1 MKLFNKSLAK
11 KAATAAIVAAMSFGA
26 VALPA
31 ASAGQPQDQV
41 PLLRLYNPYS
51 GEHLFTTNRY
61 EASDLV
67 FRGWRSE
74 RSDGLVNLKEGTPV
88 FRLYNEWTGDHHYT
102 SDTNEVN
109 ACIKQGWTN
118 EGIQFC
124 SDEDATTDV
133 YSMYNPYA
141 TKFYHLYT
149 ADADEM
155 AKMQSDGWRQEN
167 VKWRVITDG
176 RSKVVAPVEGDANA
190 NTADVNGADANGT
203 NTPSMLPFGQQSGDG
218 QSAASEE
225 YSFVS
230 SNSSSSTSR
239 KKKIVWR
246 WTDSYRWVMDDH
258 VIHGNEPDVANK
270 TREYAKKILAKGS
283 EQSDKLIKPA
293 IAKAKAEYEKAGK
306 KFTDADALRIA
317 EAIEEECNGKKEY
330 ATNYIV
336 FREYLPFEVEE

>member
-51 GEHLFTTNRY
+51 GEHLFTTNSY
-61 EASDLV
+61 EAADLV
-67 FRGWRSE
+67 SRGWNSE
-74 RSDGLVNLKEGTPV
+74 KSDGLVNLKEGTPV

-133 YSMYNPYA
+133 YSMYNPYV
-141 TKFYHLYT
+141 TRFYHHYT
-149 ADADEM
+149 ADANEM

-176 RSKVVAPVEGDANA
+176 RSKVVAPVEGNENA
-190 NTADVNGADANGT
+190 DNPADTNGT
-203 NTPSMLPFGQQSGDG
+203 SAPSILPSGEQSGSD
-218 QSAASEE
+218 QSATPEEHAS
-225 YSFVS
+225 VTP
-230 SNSSSSTSR
+230 SSSTPAK
-239 KKKIVWR
+239 KKKIVYR
-246 WTDSYRWVMDDH
+246 WTDSYRWTTNDH
-258 VIHGNEPDVANK
+258 VIHGNEPDVAK
-270 TREYAKKILAKGS
+270 KVGEYADKITFENGEKI
-283 EQSDKLIKPA
+283 DKVIDAALE
-293 IAKAKAEYEKAGK
+293 KARAEYEKAGK
-306 KFTDADALRIA
+306 KFTKEDVTRIGNAAA
-317 EAIEEECNGKKEY
+317 ESCNGKKEY

>member
-11 KAATAAIVAAMSFGA
+11 KAATAAIIAAMSFGA

-31 ASAGQPQDQV
+31 DSAGQPQDQV

-109 ACIKQGWTN
+109 ACIRQGWTN

-141 TKFYHLYT
+141 TKFYHHYT

-167 VKWRVITDG
+167 VKWRVIADG
-176 RSKVVAPVEGDANA
+176 RSKVVAPDDSTADANA
-190 NTADVNGADANGT
+190 AGTNET
-203 NTPSMLPFGQQSGDG
+203 NTPSILPSGEQSGSND
-218 QSAASEE
+218 QSAASGA
-225 YSFVS
+225 YGSVS
-230 SNSSSSTSR
+230 SDQSIPTFKN
-239 KKKIVWR
+239 KKVVYR
-246 WTDSYRWVMDDH
+246 WTDSYRWVTNDH
-258 VIHGNEPDVANK
+258 VIHGNDPDFANK
-270 TREYAKKILAKGS
+270 TREYADKITFEVAART
-283 EQSDKLIKPA
+283 ERVVDAA
-293 IAKAKAEYEKAGK
+293 IEKAKAEYKKAGK
-306 KFTDADALRIA
+306 KFTNEDLTRVGNA
-317 EAIEEECNGKKEY
+317 AIESCNGKKEY
-330 ATNYIV
+330 AGNYIV

>member
-31 ASAGQPQDQV
+31 ANAGQPQDQV

-51 GEHLFTTNRY
+51 GEHLFTTNSY

-67 FRGWRSE
+67 SRGWRSE

-102 SDTNEVN
+102 TDTNEVN
-109 ACIKQGWTN
+109 SCIKQGWTN

-124 SDEDATTDV
+124 SDEDATTAV

-149 ADADEM
+149 ADANEM
-155 AKMQSDGWRQEN
+155 AKMQADGWKQET
-167 VKWRVITDG
+167 VKWRVIADG
-176 RSKVVAPVEGDANA
+176 RSKVAVQDDGAADANA
-190 NTADVNGADANGT
+190 ADANGT
-203 NTPSMLPFGQQSGDG
+203 DASSMLPFGQQPGDG

-225 YSFVS
+225 YASVS
-230 SNSSSSTSR
+230 SNSSSSMPK

-246 WTDSYRWVMDDH
+246 WTDSYRWPMTDH
-258 VIHGNEPDVANK
+258 VIHGNDPDFLNK
-270 TREYAKKILAKGS
+270 TREYTNKIDFESAAR
-283 EQSDKLIKPA
+283 QDKVAEAALE
-293 IAKAKAEYEKAGK
+293 KAKAEYKKAGK

-317 EAIEEECNGKKEY
+317 SAAVESCNGKYY
-330 ATNYIV
+330 AGNYIV

>member
-67 FRGWRSE
+67 SRGWRSE

-102 SDTNEVN
+102 TDTNEVN
-109 ACIKQGWTN
+109 SCIKQGWTN

-124 SDEDATTDV
+124 SDEDATTAV

-149 ADADEM
+149 ADAHEM
-155 AKMQSDGWRQEN
+155 AQMQADGWKQET
-167 VKWRVITDG
+167 VKWRVIADG
-176 RSKVVAPVEGDANA
+176 RSKAVAPVDGDANA
-190 NTADVNGADANGT
+190 DNATDVTGT
-203 NTPSMLPFGQQSGDG
+203 NTPSMLPFGQQPGND
-218 QSAASEE
+218 QSIAPEE

-230 SNSSSSTSR
+230 SNSSSSTPIK
-239 KKKIVWR
+239 KKKIVYR
-246 WTDSYRWVMDDH
+246 WTDSYRWVTNGH
-258 VIHGNEPDVANK
+258 VIHGNEPDVAK
-270 TREYAKKILAKGS
+270 KVGEYADKITFENGEKI
-283 EQSDKLIKPA
+283 DKVIDAALE
-293 IAKAKAEYEKAGK
+293 KARAEYEKAGK
-306 KFTDADALRIA
+306 KFTREDVVRIGNA
-317 EAIEEECNGKKEY
+317 ASESCDGKKEY

>member
-102 SDTNEVN
+102 TDTNEVN
-109 ACIKQGWTN
+109 SCIKQGWTN

-124 SDEDATTDV
+124 SDEDATTAV

-149 ADADEM
+149 ADAHEM
-155 AKMQSDGWRQEN
+155 AQMQADGWRQEA
-167 VKWRVITDG
+167 VKWRVIADG
-176 RSKVVAPVEGDANA
+176 RSKVVAPVDGDANA
-190 NTADVNGADANGT
+190 NVVDTNGT
-203 NTPSMLPFGQQSGDG
+203 NIPSILPSGEQSGSD
-218 QSAASEE
+218 QSATPEEHAS
-225 YSFVS
+225 VTPG
-230 SNSSSSTSR
+230 SSTSTTK

-246 WTDSYRWVMDDH
+246 WTDSYRWTTNGH
-258 VIHGNEPDVANK
+258 VIHGNEPDVARK
-270 TREYAKKILAKGS
+270 VGEYADKITF
-283 EQSDKLIKPA
+283 ENTEKLDNEVIYPA
-293 IAKAKAEYEKAGK
+293 IEKAKAEYKKAGK
-306 KFTDADALRIA
+306 KFTDADALAIANRIGHGPC
-317 EAIEEECNGKKEY
+317 EKRY

>member
-102 SDTNEVN
+102 TDTNEVN
-109 ACIKQGWTN
+109 SCIKQGWTN

-124 SDEDATTDV
+124 SDEDATTAV

-149 ADADEM
+149 ADAHEM
-155 AKMQSDGWRQEN
+155 AQMQADGWRQEA
-167 VKWRVITDG
+167 VKWRVIADG
-176 RSKVVAPVEGDANA
+176 RSKVVAPVDGDANA
-190 NTADVNGADANGT
+190 DNATDVTGT
-203 NTPSMLPFGQQSGDG
+203 NTPSMLPFGQQPGND
-218 QSAASEE
+218 QSIASEE

-230 SNSSSSTSR
+230 SNSSSSTSK

-246 WTDSYRWVMDDH
+246 LTESYRWTTNDH
-258 VIHGNEPDVANK
+258 VIHGNDPDFANK
-270 TREYAKKILAKGS
+270 TREYADKITFENGEKL
-283 EQSDKLIKPA
+283 DKEVIYPA
-293 IAKAKAEYEKAGK
+293 IEKAKAEYKKAGK
-306 KFTDADALRIA
+306 KFTDADALAIANRI
-317 EAIEEECNGKKEY
+317 EQGPCEKRY
-330 ATNYIV
+330 ATNYIT
-336 FREYLPFEVEE
+336 FYEYLPFEVEE

>member
-51 GEHLFTTNRY
+51 GEHLFTTNSY

-67 FRGWRSE
+67 SRGWHSE
-74 RSDGLVNLKEGTPV
+74 KSDGLVNLKEGTPV

-118 EGIQFC
+118 EGVQFC

-141 TKFYHLYT
+141 TKFYHHYT
-149 ADADEM
+149 ADANEM
-155 AKMQSDGWRQEN
+155 AKMQADGWRQEN
-167 VKWRVITDG
+167 VKWRVVTDG
-176 RSKVVAPVEGDANA
+176 RSKVVAPDEGN
-190 NTADVNGADANGT
+190 ADVNAANPAEV
-203 NTPSMLPFGQQSGDG
+203 NTPSVLPSDQQSGG
-218 QSAASEE
+218 NNQPAASGE
-225 YSFVS
+225 YESVS
-230 SNSSSSTSR
+230 SDQSTPAP
-239 KKKIVWR
+239 KKKKVVYR
-246 WTDSYRWVMDDH
+246 WTDSYRWYMDGH
-258 VIHGNEPDVANK
+258 VIHGNDPDFLNK
-270 TREYAKKILAKGS
+270 TREYADKITFESGRRVEQLVKSEVAKT
-283 EQSDKLIKPA
+283 
-293 IAKAKAEYEKAGK
+293 KAEYEKAGK

-317 EAIEEECNGKKEY
+317 ETIEEETQGKHEY
-330 ATNYIV
+330 ASNYVV

>member
-51 GEHLFTTNRY
+51 GEHLFTTNSY
-61 EASDLV
+61 EAADLV
-67 FRGWRSE
+67 SRGWNSE
-74 RSDGLVNLKEGTPV
+74 KSDGLVNLKEGTPV

-133 YSMYNPYA
+133 YSMYNPYV
-141 TKFYHLYT
+141 TRFYHHYT
-149 ADADEM
+149 ADANEM
-155 AKMQSDGWRQEN
+155 AKMQADGWRQEN

-176 RSKVVAPVEGDANA
+176 RSKVVAPVEGNENA
-190 NTADVNGADANGT
+190 DNPADTNGT
-203 NTPSMLPFGQQSGDG
+203 STPSILPSGEQSGND
-218 QSAASEE
+218 QSTTSEE
-225 YSFVS
+225 HS
-230 SNSSSSTSR
+230 SVTPSSSTPT
-239 KKKIVWR
+239 KKKKVVYR
-246 WTDSYRWVMDDH
+246 WTDSYRWYMDGH
-258 VIHGNEPDVANK
+258 VIHGNDPDFLNK
-270 TREYAKKILAKGS
+270 TREYADKITFESGRRVEKLVKS
-283 EQSDKLIKPA
+283 EV
-293 IAKAKAEYEKAGK
+293 AKAKAEYEKAGK
-306 KFTDADALRIA
+306 KFTDNDALKIA
-317 EAIEEECNGKKEY
+317 DTVIEETQGKHEY
-330 ATNYIV
+330 ATNYVV

>member
-109 ACIKQGWTN
+109 ACIRQGWTN

-141 TKFYHLYT
+141 TKFYHHYT
-149 ADADEM
+149 ADANEM
-155 AKMQSDGWRQEN
+155 AKMQADGWRQEN
-167 VKWRVITDG
+167 VKWRVVTDG
-176 RSKVVAPVEGDANA
+176 RSKVVAPDDSTADANA
-190 NTADVNGADANGT
+190 TNANEV

-218 QSAASEE
+218 QPAASEE
-225 YSFVS
+225 HS
-230 SNSSSSTSR
+230 SVTPSPSTPTK

-246 WTDSYRWVMDDH
+246 WTDSYRWTTNDH
-258 VIHGNEPDVANK
+258 VIHGNEPDVAK
-270 TREYAKKILAKGS
+270 KVGEYADKITFENGEKTDR
-283 EQSDKLIKPA
+283 ELIRPA
-293 IAKAKAEYEKAGK
+293 IEKAKAEYEKAGK
-306 KFTDADALRIA
+306 KFTDADALAIA
-317 EAIEEECNGKKEY
+317 NRLENEPCKKEY

>member
-11 KAATAAIVAAMSFGA
+11 KTATAAIVAAMSFGA

-51 GEHLFTTNRY
+51 GEHLFTTNSY
-61 EASDLV
+61 EAADLV
-67 FRGWRSE
+67 SRGWNSE
-74 RSDGLVNLKEGTPV
+74 KSDGLVNLKEGTPV

-141 TKFYHLYT
+141 TKFYHHYT
-149 ADADEM
+149 ADANEM
-155 AKMQSDGWRQEN
+155 AKMQADGWRQEN
-167 VKWRVITDG
+167 VKWRVITDDH
-176 RSKVVAPVEGDANA
+176 SKVVIPVDDGENTDDAAGTNE
-190 NTADVNGADANGT
+190 T
-203 NTPSMLPFGQQSGDG
+203 NTPSILPSGEQSGSND
-218 QSAASEE
+218 QSAASDA
-225 YSFVS
+225 YGSVS
-230 SNSSSSTSR
+230 SDQSTPAS
-239 KKKIVWR
+239 KKKKVVWR
-246 WTDSYRWVMDDH
+246 WTDSYRWTTNDH
-258 VIHGNEPDVANK
+258 VIHGNEPDVAK
-270 TREYAKKILAKGS
+270 KVGEYADKITFENG
-283 EQSDKLIKPA
+283 E
-293 IAKAKAEYEKAGK
+293 KANKFVDEALEKARAEYKKAGK
-306 KFTDADALRIA
+306 EFTSADMTRIA
-317 EAIEEECNGKKEY
+317 NAAYESTNGKKEY
-330 ATNYIV
+330 ASNYIV

>member
-51 GEHLFTTNRY
+51 GEHLFTTNSY

-67 FRGWRSE
+67 SRGWNSE
-74 RSDGLVNLKEGTPV
+74 KSDGLVNLKEGTPV

-141 TKFYHLYT
+141 TKFYHHYT
-149 ADADEM
+149 ADANEM
-155 AKMQSDGWRQEN
+155 AKMQADGWRQEN

-176 RSKVVAPVEGDANA
+176 RSKVVFPVDGDANA
-190 NTADVNGADANGT
+190 DNPADT
-203 NTPSMLPFGQQSGDG
+203 NETSTSSILPSGEQSGND
-218 QSAASEE
+218 QPATPEE
-225 YSFVS
+225 HS
-230 SNSSSSTSR
+230 SVMPSPSTPT
-239 KKKIVWR
+239 KKKKVVWR
-246 WTDSYRWVMDDH
+246 WTDSYRWPADGH
-258 VIHGNEPDVANK
+258 VIHGNEPDFLNK
-270 TREYAKKILAKGS
+270 TREYTAKIDK
-283 EQSDKLIKPA
+283 QSSDRQDEVVREAL
-293 IAKAKAEYEKAGK
+293 AKAKAEYKQAGK

-317 EAIEEECNGKKEY
+317 TAAVESCNGKKEY
-330 ATNYIV
+330 AGNYIV

>member
-31 ASAGQPQDQV
+31 ANAGQPQDQV

-102 SDTNEVN
+102 TDTNEVN
-109 ACIKQGWTN
+109 SCIKQGWTN

-124 SDEDATTDV
+124 SDEDATTAV

-149 ADADEM
+149 ADAHEM
-155 AKMQSDGWRQEN
+155 AQMQADGWKQET
-167 VKWRVITDG
+167 VKWRVIADG
-176 RSKVVAPVEGDANA
+176 RSKAVVPDDGDANA
-190 NTADVNGADANGT
+190 SNAAGT
-203 NTPSMLPFGQQSGDG
+203 NETNAPSMLPSGGQSGND

-225 YSFVS
+225 YASVS
-230 SNSSSSTSR
+230 SDSSTPTT
-239 KKKIVWR
+239 KKKKVVWR
-246 WTDSYRWVMDDH
+246 WTDSYRWTTNDH
-258 VIHGNEPDVANK
+258 VIHGNEPDVAK
-270 TREYAKKILAKGS
+270 KVGEYADKITFENG
-283 EQSDKLIKPA
+283 DKFDKEVIDPA
-293 IAKAKAEYEKAGK
+293 IERAKAEYKKAGK
-306 KFTDADALRIA
+306 KFTNDDLIKLANRL
-317 EAIEEECNGKKEY
+317 CNDSQGKKEY

>member
-109 ACIKQGWTN
+109 ACIRQGWTN

-141 TKFYHLYT
+141 TKFYHHYT
-149 ADADEM
+149 ADANEM

-176 RSKVVAPVEGDANA
+176 RSKVVAPVDSNENA
-190 NTADVNGADANGT
+190 DNPADTNGT
-203 NTPSMLPFGQQSGDG
+203 SIPSILPSGEQSGND
-218 QSAASEE
+218 QSVTPGEH
-225 YSFVS
+225 S
-230 SNSSSSTSR
+230 SVTPESSSSDNSADTTSSDTSTQPSAA
-239 KKKIVWR
+239 KKK
-246 WTDSYRWVMDDH
+246 
-258 VIHGNEPDVANK
+258 
-270 TREYAKKILAKGS
+270 L
-283 EQSDKLIKPA
+283 
-293 IAKAKAEYEKAGK
+293 YEGAR
-306 KFTDADALRIA
+306 FWYD
-317 EAIEEECNGKKEY
+317 
-330 ATNYIV
+330 NYIV
-336 FREYLPFEVEE
+336 HGWDPDFNKKVSEHMDYLNKKVEDKYDELMQQKNADGSNKYTSEEAADIADNYGGGRYSNIWEER

>member
-31 ASAGQPQDQV
+31 ASASQPQDQV

-141 TKFYHLYT
+141 TKFYHHYT
-149 ADADEM
+149 ADANEM
-155 AKMQSDGWRQEN
+155 AQMQADGWKQEA

-176 RSKVVAPVEGDANA
+176 RSKVVAPVDGDANA
-190 NTADVNGADANGT
+190 NATDSNET
-203 NTPSMLPFGQQSGDG
+203 NTPSILPSGEQSDND
-218 QSAASEE
+218 QTVTPEE
-225 YSFVS
+225 HS
-230 SNSSSSTSR
+230 SVTSDPSTPA
-239 KKKIVWR
+239 KKKKVVYR
-246 WTDSYRWVMDDH
+246 WTDSYRWVTNDH
-258 VIHGNEPDVANK
+258 VIHGNDPDFANK
-270 TREYAKKILAKGS
+270 TREYADKITF
-283 EQSDKLIKPA
+283 ENRDKFEKNVLRPA
-293 IAKAKAEYEKAGK
+293 LEKAKAEYKKAGK
-306 KFTDADALRIA
+306 KFTDADALAVANRVENA
-317 EAIEEECNGKKEY
+317 TQHTKEY
-330 ATNYIV
+330 ASNYIV

>member
-31 ASAGQPQDQV
+31 ANAGQPQDQV

-51 GEHLFTTNRY
+51 GEHLFTTNSY

-67 FRGWRSE
+67 SRGWNSE
-74 RSDGLVNLKEGTPV
+74 KSDGLVNLKEGTPV

-141 TKFYHLYT
+141 TKFYHHYT
-149 ADADEM
+149 ADANEM

-176 RSKVVAPVEGDANA
+176 RSKVVAPVDGNDINA
-190 NTADVNGADANGT
+190 NTTNPVEV
-203 NTPSMLPFGQQSGDG
+203 NTPSILPSGQQSGG
-218 QSAASEE
+218 NNQPSAAEE
-225 YSFVS
+225 YESAS
-230 SNSSSSTSR
+230 SDQSTPTSK
-239 KKKIVWR
+239 KKKIVYR
-246 WTDSYRWVMDDH
+246 WTDSYRWPMTDH
-258 VIHGNEPDVANK
+258 VIHGNEPDFLNK
-270 TREYAKKILAKGS
+270 TREYTAKIDELS
-283 EQSDKLIKPA
+283 SDRQDEVVREAL
-293 IAKAKAEYEKAGK
+293 AKAKAEYKQAGK
-306 KFTDADALRIA
+306 TFTDADALRVA
-317 EAIEEECNGKKEY
+317 KAATKSCDGKKEY
-330 ATNYIV
+330 AGNYIV